1 MNPMVIE
8 TIRCLE
14 EGIIATP
21 GEADM
26 GLVFGLGFP
35 PFRGGVFQYIDTMGV
50 AAFVELADS
59 YAHLGAMYKVTDGM
73 REKAAAGTT
82 YYNA

>member
-1 MNPMVIE
+1 
-8 TIRCLE
+8 
-14 EGIIATP
+14 
-21 GEADM
+21 
-26 GLVFGLGFP
+26 
-35 PFRGGVFQYIDTMGV
+35 MGV